1 MTSAPYQ
8 AVDTE
13 ATYARLVRLGDRAEL
28 PVCAFGSRQF
38 WNQDPGATNT
48 AVWYLRNYGALV
60 VLPKDPLDPG
70 QEYEVE
76 VRGLFNGSEKSYR
89 WRFRVAEGAAL

>member
-1 MTSAPYQ
+1 M
-8 AVDTE
+8 
-13 ATYARLVRLGDRAEL
+13 
-28 PVCAFGSRQF
+28 CAFGSRQF
-38 WNQDPGATNT
+38 WNQDPGATDT